1 MGGSGFG
8 INTMKEL
15 AADKPAATVQSYHGN
30 NDLQHFANSTSQ
42 RIKQQF
48 NEPHFSLY
56 LNDSFFFFVFKWFNY
71 LLLLL

>member
-56 LNDSFFFFVFKWFNY
+56 LNDSTISYYCCN
-71 LLLLL
+71 LDNPLS